1 MAGTMYQP
9 GREGPLAFVRRYG
22 AFITVTTLFFA
33 WGFITSN
40 NDPLIASLK
49 ASFSLTYTEAL
60 LTQLVSFAAYGFM
73 SLPAATLINR
83 VGPVHAILVALATMV
98 LGCLLVQF
106 VTRYQSYELILA
118 ALFVLGIGITTLQV
132 AANPLAAALGPPES
146 SHFRLTFAQ
155 AFNSL
160 GVVVGVNFG
169 SRIMLGEDVLKSG
182 HQTLTDPAD
191 KVAALSGVSQAFLL
205 IAGLL
210 AGLMVF
216 IWISRRRIATA
227 AATIVSSE
235 NGSVLA
241 ALRSRWAIFGAI
253 TIGLYV
259 GAEVSIGSIM
269 INFLNQ
275 PKILNLSLES
285 AGFYLAN
292 IYWMGALVGRF
303 LGSYLL
309 TRVAAPGL
317 LAGAAAIASLLCL
330 TVALTQGP
338 TAAYSALAVGLFNA
352 IMFPTIF
359 TITLER
365 AGVAQPSTSGL
376 LCVAIVGGAILPY
389 AVGRFADSVSL
400 ELAFFLPMLAYA
412 VICAFAL
419 LATKAKVFRGEAQ
432 TLTSAP
438 SISPEQGNGG
448 YLGRPVHERPHSR
461 D

>member
-1 MAGTMYQP
+1 MADTSYRSEEAG
-9 GREGPLAFVRRYG
+9 LFAFIGRYG

-49 ASFSLTYTEAL
+49 ASFSLSYTEAL
-60 LTQLVSFAAYGFM
+60 LTQLVFFAAYGFM

-83 VGPVHAILVALATMV
+83 VGPVNSILVALATMV
-98 LGCLLVQF
+98 VGCLLVQF
-106 VTRYQSYELILA
+106 VTRFQSYELILA

-132 AANPLAAALGPPES
+132 AANPLAAALGPPER

-160 GVVVGVNFG
+160 GVVLGVNFG
-169 SRIMLGEDVLKSG
+169 SRIMLGDDVLKSG
-182 HQTLTDPAD
+182 HHALTDPAD
-191 KVAALSGVSQAFLL
+191 KLTALGGVTQAFLL

-210 AGLMVF
+210 SGLMLF
-216 IWISRRRIATA
+216 IWISRHRIAAA

-235 NGSVLA
+235 SGSVLA
-241 ALRSRWAIFGAI
+241 ALRSRWAIFGAV

-275 PKILNLSLES
+275 PNVLNLSLEA

-309 TRVAAPGL
+309 TRIAAPRL
-317 LAGAAAIASLLCL
+317 LAAAAAIASMLCL
-330 TVALTQGP
+330 TVAMTQGP
-338 TAAYSALAVGLFNA
+338 TAAYAALAVGLFNA

-400 ELAFFLPMLAYA
+400 ELAFFVPMLAYA
-412 VICAFAL
+412 VICVFAL
-419 LATKAKVFRGEAQ
+419 LAAKAKVFRSEVGAV
-432 TLTSAP
+432 AA
-438 SISPEQGNGG
+438 
-448 YLGRPVHERPHSR
+448 VH
-461 D
+461 

>member
-1 MAGTMYQP
+1 MAETVEQQSP
-9 GREGPLAFVRRYG
+9 EGVISFIRRYG

-60 LTQLVSFAAYGFM
+60 LTQLVFFAAYGFM
-73 SLPAATLINR
+73 SLPAASLINR
-83 VGPVHAILVALATMV
+83 TGPVSSILIALAIMIA
-98 LGCLLVQF
+98 GCLLVQF

-160 GVVVGVNFG
+160 GVVLGVNFG
-169 SRIMLGEDVLKSG
+169 SKIMLGEDVLKSG
-182 HQTLTDPAD
+182 HAPITDPAE
-191 KVAALSGVSQAFLL
+191 KIVALSGVTHAFLL
-205 IAGLL
+205 IAMLL
-210 AGLMVF
+210 AGLMLF
-216 IWISRRRIATA
+216 IWLSRHRIEKA
-227 AATIVSSE
+227 AATIVSTE
-235 NGSVLA
+235 DGSVLA

-253 TIGLYV
+253 AIGLYV

-275 PKILNLSLES
+275 PNVLNLPLET

-303 LGSYLL
+303 IGSYLL
-309 TRVAAPGL
+309 TRISAPKL
-317 LAGAAAIASLLCL
+317 LAAAAAVNTLLCL
-330 TVALTQGP
+330 TVALNSGAV
-338 TAAYSALAVGLFNA
+338 AAYAALSVGLFNA

-359 TITLER
+359 TIALER
-365 AGVAQPSTSGL
+365 AGVAQSSTSGL

-400 ELAFFLPMLAYA
+400 ELSFFLPMLAYA
-412 VICAFAL
+412 VITVFAV
-419 LATKAKVFRGEAQ
+419 LANKAEVFRSE
-432 TLTSAP
+432 TSAT
-438 SISPEQGNGG
+438 
-448 YLGRPVHERPHSR
+448 VTAH
-461 D
+461 

>member
-1 MAGTMYQP
+1 MVENSATAQMGSVA
-9 GREGPLAFVRRYG
+9 RAAAFVARNG

-49 ASFSLTYTEAL
+49 ASFSLNYSEAL
-60 LTQLVSFAAYGFM
+60 MTQLVFFAAYGFM
-73 SLPAATLINR
+73 SLPAASLINSA
-83 VGPVHAILVALATMV
+83 GPVKSILIALATMV
-98 LGCLLVQF
+98 TGCLLVQF

-160 GVVVGVNFG
+160 GVVLGVNFG
-169 SRIMLGEDVLKSG
+169 SKIMLGTDVLESG
-182 HQTLTDPAD
+182 HQAITDPAARI
-191 KVAALSGVSQAFLL
+191 VALDAVTQAFLL
-205 IAGLL
+205 IALL
-210 AGLMVF
+210 LSSLMAF
-216 IWISRRRIATA
+216 IWLSRRRIETA
-227 AATIVSSE
+227 AAGIVNSG

-241 ALRSRWAIFGAI
+241 ALRSRWAIFGAVA
-253 TIGLYV
+253 IGLYV

-275 PKILNLSLES
+275 VDVLDLPLEI

-303 LGSYLL
+303 IGSYLL
-309 TRVAAPGL
+309 TRIAAPRL
-317 LAGAAAIASLLCL
+317 LAAAAAVASLLCL
-330 TVALTQGP
+330 TVALTSGSVAGY
-338 TAAYSALAVGLFNA
+338 AALSVGLFNS

-365 AGVAQPSTSGL
+365 AGVAQSSTSGL

-389 AVGRFADSVSL
+389 AVGKFADNVSL
-400 ELAFFLPMLAYA
+400 PLAFFLPMAAYA
-412 VICAFAL
+412 VIVAFAI
-419 LATKAKVFRGEAQ
+419 LASKARVFHTDGAV
-432 TLTSAP
+432 
-438 SISPEQGNGG
+438 
-448 YLGRPVHERPHSR
+448 PVAAH
-461 D
+461 

>member
-1 MAGTMYQP
+1 MDGIGVGSQAGP
-9 GREGPLAFVRRYG
+9 VARVAAFAVRNG

-49 ASFSLTYTEAL
+49 ASFSLNYSEAL
-60 LTQLVSFAAYGFM
+60 MTQLVFFAAYGFM
-73 SLPAATLINR
+73 SLPAASLINR
-83 VGPVHAILVALATMV
+83 TGPVRSILIALATMV
-98 LGCLLVQF
+98 TGCLLVQF

-160 GVVVGVNFG
+160 GVVLGVNFG
-169 SRIMLGEDVLKSG
+169 SKIMLGTDVLESG
-182 HQTLTDPAD
+182 HQAITDPAARV
-191 KVAALSGVSQAFLL
+191 VALGAVTQAFLL
-205 IAGLL
+205 IALLL
-210 AGLMVF
+210 ASLMAF
-216 IWISRRRIATA
+216 IWMSRKRIEMA
-227 AATIVSSE
+227 AAGVVSMG

-241 ALRSRWAIFGAI
+241 ALRSRWAVFGAI
-253 TIGLYV
+253 AIGLYV

-275 PKILNLSLES
+275 EDILNLPLEI

-303 LGSYLL
+303 IGSYLL
-309 TRVAAPGL
+309 TRIAAPRL
-317 LAGAAAIASLLCL
+317 LASAAAMASLLCL
-330 TVALTQGP
+330 TVALSSGP
-338 TAAYSALAVGLFNA
+338 TAGYAALAVGLFNS

-365 AGVAQPSTSGL
+365 AGVAQSSTSGL

-400 ELAFFLPMLAYA
+400 PLAFFLPMAAYA
-412 VICAFAL
+412 VIAAFAM
-419 LATKAKVFRGEAQ
+419 LAAKARVFHAQ
-432 TLTSAP
+432 DSAP
-438 SISPEQGNGG
+438 A
-448 YLGRPVHERPHSR
+448 VAH
-461 D
+461 

>member
-1 MAGTMYQP
+1 MMDGIGAGPQT
-9 GREGPLAFVRRYG
+9 GPVARAAAFAARNG

-49 ASFSLTYTEAL
+49 ASFSLNYSEAL
-60 LTQLVSFAAYGFM
+60 MTQLVFFAAYGFM
-73 SLPAATLINR
+73 SLPAASLINR
-83 VGPVHAILVALATMV
+83 TGPVRSILIALATMV
-98 LGCLLVQF
+98 TGCLLVQF

-160 GVVVGVNFG
+160 GVVLGVNFG
-169 SRIMLGEDVLKSG
+169 SKIMLGTDVLESG
-182 HQTLTDPAD
+182 HQAITDPAARD
-191 KVAALSGVSQAFLL
+191 VALGAVTQAFLL
-205 IAGLL
+205 IALLL
-210 AGLMVF
+210 ASLMAF
-216 IWISRRRIATA
+216 IWMSRKRIEMA
-227 AATIVSSE
+227 AAGVVSMG

-241 ALRSRWAIFGAI
+241 ALRSRWAVFGAI
-253 TIGLYV
+253 AIGLYV

-275 PKILNLSLES
+275 EDILNLPLEI

-292 IYWMGALVGRF
+292 IYWMGALAGRF
-303 LGSYLL
+303 IGSYLL
-309 TRVAAPGL
+309 TRIAAPRL
-317 LAGAAAIASLLCL
+317 LASAAAMASLLCL
-330 TVALTQGP
+330 TVALTSGP
-338 TAAYSALAVGLFNA
+338 TAGYAALAVGLFNS

-365 AGVAQPSTSGL
+365 AGVAQSSTSGL

-400 ELAFFLPMLAYA
+400 PLAFFLPMAAYA
-412 VICAFAL
+412 VIAAFAM
-419 LATKAKVFRGEAQ
+419 LAAKARVFHAQ
-432 TLTSAP
+432 DSAP
-438 SISPEQGNGG
+438 A
-448 YLGRPVHERPHSR
+448 VAH
-461 D
+461 